1 MSADLAAAQLAGKV
15 LAPAGSNVVLA
26 EWTAEAGDGPQPLY
40 QAPLHRHEDDEAW
53 YVLAGVLRVRIGDDV
68 VEVPA
73 GGAAIV
79 PGGTAHTY
87 WNPGPEPARYLL
99 VMGARTY
106 ELIQAIHA
114 PGRGDLRELFVQHGA
129 ELLE

>member
-1 MSADLAAAQLAGKV
+1 MSADLAAVQLAGKV
-15 LAPAGSNVVLA
+15 LAPAGSNVVIA

-99 VMGARTY
+99 VMGVRTY

-114 PGRGDLRELFVQHGA
+114 PNRGDLRELFVQFGA

>member
-1 MSADLAAAQLAGKV
+1 
-15 LAPAGSNVVLA
+15 
-26 EWTAEAGDGPQPLY
+26 
-40 QAPLHRHEDDEAW
+40 
-53 YVLAGVLRVRIGDDV
+53 VRIGDDV

-99 VMGARTY
+99 VMGVRTY

-114 PGRGDLRELFVQHGA
+114 PNRGDLRELFVQYGA

>member
-1 MSADLAAAQLAGKV
+1 MSLDVLATSMAGTV
-15 LAPAGSNVVLA
+15 LAPAGSGLVLA
-26 EWTAEAGDGPQPLY
+26 EWTAEPGTGPQPLY

-53 YVLAGVLRVRIGDDV
+53 YVLDGVLRVRVGDDE

-79 PGGTAHTY
+79 PGGIAHTY
-87 WNPGPEPARYLL
+87 WNPGSTPARYLL

-106 ELIQAIHA
+106 GLIQAIHA
-114 PGRGDLRELFVQHGA
+114 PDRGALPDLFRQYGA